1 MELKLMIDIT
11 KLNRGRRVSKSVR
24 LTENQIE
31 CLNLLIEA
39 AWVEDNRELTFSGAL
54 RSILNSYDWS
64 FIDEL
69 DLKARVR

>member
-1 MELKLMIDIT
+1 M
-11 KLNRGRRVSKSVR
+11 R